1 MSKVKSCDF
10 VPLDGFHTHLET
22 NLCGS
27 DRWLHLADDLL
38 EYLPEYGNWTTLAV
52 YDGRLMEVVRARNL
66 CGYIVFDRAFE
77 GTKKYSVACNA
88 CGECSMTKIG
98 VEAMVC
104 CDKWFENC
112 EKEV

>member
-10 VPLDGFHTHLET
+10 VPLDGFYTHLEAS
-22 NLCGS
+22 LCDS
-27 DRWLHLADDLL
+27 DRWLHLADDLS
-38 EYLPEYGNWTTLAV
+38 EYLPKYGNWTTLAV
-52 YDGRLMEVVRARNL
+52 YDGKLMEVVRAHNM

-77 GTKKYSVACNA
+77 GTRKYRFPRNA
-88 CGECSMTKIG
+88 YVEFIMTKIG
-98 VEAMVC
+98 VASMVC